1 MKTSYVCFVVAVTRH
16 RPVINLYEKVPDVHQ
31 DAFVAPSAAVIG
43 DVQIG
48 AKSSVWYGCVLRGKE
63 NNSWMIDWAA
73 GDNTT
78 LFSAR

>member
-1 MKTSYVCFVVAVTRH
+1 MKTSYVCFVVAVTRN

-63 NNSWMIDWAA
+63 NNS
-73 GDNTT
+73 
-78 LFSAR
+78 